1 MKDLLN
7 QVALVTGASSG
18 IGRSIA
24 LALDREG
31 AQVCLVGRLSS
42 KLEAVRL
49 KTHREEPR
57 MIKYV
62 TDLSKAGDINDLA
75 DQIIRNL
82 GRLDILIHSAGVLS
96 MGTIEEANISEFDS
110 QYQVNLRAPFLLTH
124 KLLPLLIESHG
135 QVVFVN
141 SSVVAKA
148 RAGVSQYAA
157 TKHGLR
163 AIADSLREEVNEKGV
178 RILSLFLG
186 RTASPMQRTLH
197 HLESK
202 SYHPERLIQPEDVA
216 QLAIACLRL
225 PRTAEVTDVSIRP
238 MQKPK
243 IHS

>member
-1 MKDLLN
+1 MEDLLN

-31 AQVCLVGRLSS
+31 AQVCLVGRFSS

-49 KTHREEPR
+49 EINREEPT
-57 MIKYV
+57 IKYV
-62 TDLSKAGDINDLA
+62 TDLSKDGDINDLA

-96 MGTIEEANISEFDS
+96 MGTIEEASVSEFDS
-110 QYQVNLRAPFLLTH
+110 QYQVNVRAPYILTQ

-157 TKHGLR
+157 TKHALR

-202 SYHPERLIQPEDVA
+202 SYHPERLMQPEDVA